1 MEEFMARFI
10 QAEVPPELH
19 ARFENHPLRRGK
31 NQRPFTAEIIEKWL
45 RSPEARLAEL
55 EEQIRAQARQLEWM
69 TRRLQQLDALERRVK
84 ALEAQLHH
92 NDDTQTVS

>member
-1 MEEFMARFI
+1 MARFI

-19 ARFENHPLRRGK
+19 ARFENHPLHRGK
-31 NQRPFTAEIIEKWL
+31 NQRPFAAEIIEKWL

-55 EEQIRAQARQLEWM
+55 EEQVRARACQLEWM
-69 TRRLQQLDALERRVK
+69 NRRLQHLEALERRVK

-92 NDDTQTVS
+92 DDDIQAAS